1 MDNYKGIYYN
11 ESKEQKYF
19 EGGAHFRYK
28 DLFKTLMDLGG
39 IMPEDNYNNTS
50 KNNEINKN
58 NDKILSL
65 SNLLQKNQEKK
76 INQKTRNINQF
87 NYVNNPNTRITFNKK
102 NNINKTKYLVKKNS
116 CSNHS
121 RNIDNNYFF
130 DESNKNYTNVNTF
143 SFNNNK
149 KSFLKNNM
157 TQNLILEKGINLEN
171 EEKTN
176 NLSANK
182 KYIHLKNLKNEHNRN
197 RSDAYIKNIKNISQ
211 DIKEIKKYNKNNVNQ
226 NIRIKNNKILIPK
239 YNLNKNNCNNN
250 SKFSNTNNIFNKC
263 INLLLNVKKSSYNV
277 SYGKNKN
284 YYLKDKINTGFINK
298 NNYNKYIS
306 QSRNKIKQ
314 NIIRNKRNFG
324 NKNDINNNGKFINDI
339 LRFTQNRI
347 SNKLK
352 NSSSEFNVNQN
363 MTKTMNNKR
372 SFQGNNLSA
381 KKEISLSSNNDLFK
395 QKYTKKNIN
404 QIKIYNQINNLG
416 KNSHKNLSR
425 NVNNMKSLYNAQSI
439 KFITSSE
446 INDINKLI
454 YRK

>member
-76 INQKTRNINQF
+76 INQKTRNVNQF
-87 NYVNNPNTRITFNKK
+87 NYVNNPNTRITFNK
-102 NNINKTKYLVKKNS
+102 NSINKTKYLVKKNS
-116 CSNHS
+116 FINHS
-121 RNIDNNYFF
+121 RNVDNNHFF
-130 DESNKNYTNVNTF
+130 DETNKNYTNVNTF

-284 YYLKDKINTGFINK
+284 YYLKDKINTGFITK
-298 NNYNKYIS
+298 NNFNKYTS
-306 QSRNKIKQ
+306 QSKNKIKQ

-381 KKEISLSSNNDLFK
+381 KKEINLSSNNDLFK

-446 INDINKLI
+446 INDINKLV

>member
-39 IMPEDNYNNTS
+39 IMPEDNYNNIS

-171 EEKTN
+171 EEKNN
-176 NLSANK
+176 NLSGNK

-197 RSDAYIKNIKNISQ
+197 RSDVYIKNIKNISQ

-381 KKEISLSSNNDLFK
+381 KKEINLSSNNDLFK

-404 QIKIYNQINNLG
+404 QIRIYNQINNLG

-446 INDINKLI
+446 INDINKLV

>member
-39 IMPEDNYNNTS
+39 IMPEDNYNNIS

-76 INQKTRNINQF
+76 INQKTRNVNQF
-87 NYVNNPNTRITFNKK
+87 NYVNNPNTRITFNK
-102 NNINKTKYLVKKNS
+102 NSINKTKYLVKKNS
-116 CSNHS
+116 FINHS
-121 RNIDNNYFF
+121 RNVDNNHFF
-130 DESNKNYTNVNTF
+130 DETNKNYTNVNTF

-197 RSDAYIKNIKNISQ
+197 RSDVYIKNIKNISQ

-324 NKNDINNNGKFINDI
+324 NKNDINNNGKFLNDI
-339 LRFTQNRI
+339 FRFTQNKI

-404 QIKIYNQINNLG
+404 QIRIYNQINNLG

-439 KFITSSE
+439 KFMTSSE
-446 INDINKLI
+446 INDINKLV

>member
-87 NYVNNPNTRITFNKK
+87 NYVNNPNTRITFNK
-102 NNINKTKYLVKKNS
+102 NSINKTKYLVKKNS
-116 CSNHS
+116 FINHS
-121 RNIDNNYFF
+121 RNVDNNHFF
-130 DESNKNYTNVNTF
+130 DETNKNYTNVNTF

-171 EEKTN
+171 EEKNN
-176 NLSANK
+176 NLSGNK

-250 SKFSNTNNIFNKC
+250 SKFSNINNIFNKC

>member
-39 IMPEDNYNNTS
+39 IMPEDNYNNIS

-76 INQKTRNINQF
+76 INQKTRNVNQF
-87 NYVNNPNTRITFNKK
+87 NYVNNPNTRITFNK
-102 NNINKTKYLVKKNS
+102 NSINKTKYLVKKNS
-116 CSNHS
+116 FINHS
-121 RNIDNNYFF
+121 RNVDNNHFF
-130 DESNKNYTNVNTF
+130 DETNKNYTNVNTF

-197 RSDAYIKNIKNISQ
+197 RSDVYIKNIKNISQ

-284 YYLKDKINTGFINK
+284 YYLKDKINTGFITK
-298 NNYNKYIS
+298 NNFNKYTS
-306 QSRNKIKQ
+306 QSKNKIKQ

-324 NKNDINNNGKFINDI
+324 NKNDINNNGKFLNDI
-339 LRFTQNRI
+339 FRFTQNKI

-381 KKEISLSSNNDLFK
+381 KKEINLSSNNDLFK

-404 QIKIYNQINNLG
+404 QIRIYNQINNLG

-446 INDINKLI
+446 INDINKLV

>member
-87 NYVNNPNTRITFNKK
+87 NYVNNPNTRITFNK
-102 NNINKTKYLVKKNS
+102 NSINKTKYLVKKNS
-116 CSNHS
+116 FINHS
-121 RNIDNNYFF
+121 RNVDNNHFF
-130 DESNKNYTNVNTF
+130 DETNKNYTNVNTF

-197 RSDAYIKNIKNISQ
+197 RSDVYIKNIKNISQ

-284 YYLKDKINTGFINK
+284 YYLKDKINTGFITK
-298 NNYNKYIS
+298 NNFNKYTS
-306 QSRNKIKQ
+306 QSKNKIKQ

-324 NKNDINNNGKFINDI
+324 NKNDINNNGKFLNDI
-339 LRFTQNRI
+339 FRFTQNKI

-381 KKEISLSSNNDLFK
+381 KKEINLSSNNDLFK

-404 QIKIYNQINNLG
+404 QIRIYNQINNLG

-446 INDINKLI
+446 INDINKLV

>member
-28 DLFKTLMDLGG
+28 DLYKTLMDLGG

-50 KNNEINKN
+50 KNNENS
-58 NDKILSL
+58 DKILSL
-65 SNLLQKNQEKK
+65 SNLLQKAQEKK
-76 INQKTRNINQF
+76 INQKTRNINHF
-87 NYVNNPNTRITFNKK
+87 NYANNPNTQITFNK
-102 NNINKTKYLVKKNS
+102 NSASKTKYLVKKNS
-116 CSNHS
+116 CNNHS
-121 RNIDNNYFF
+121 RNVDNNFFF
-130 DESNKNYTNVNTF
+130 DEANKNYTNVNTF

-149 KSFLKNNM
+149 KSFVKNNM
-157 TQNLILEKGINLEN
+157 TQNLILEKGIILES

-197 RSDAYIKNIKNISQ
+197 RSDVFIKNFKNISQ
-211 DIKEIKKYNKNNVNQ
+211 DLKEIKKYNKNNVNQ

-250 SKFSNTNNIFNKC
+250 SKYSNTNNVFNKC
-263 INLLLNVKKSSYNV
+263 INILLNVKKSSYNV

-284 YYLKDKINTGFINK
+284 YYLKDKINTGFITK

-306 QSRNKIKQ
+306 QSKNKIKQ
-314 NIIRNKRNFG
+314 NYIRNKRNFG
-324 NKNDINNNGKFINDI
+324 NKNDINNNGKYINDI
-339 LRFTQNRI
+339 LRFTQNKI
-347 SNKLK
+347 TNKLK
-352 NSSSEFNVNQN
+352 NSSSEFNVNKH

-381 KKEISLSSNNDLFK
+381 KKEINISSNNDLFK

-404 QIKIYNQINNLG
+404 QIRIYNQINNLG

-425 NVNNMKSLYNAQSI
+425 NTNNMKSFYNAQSI

-446 INDINKLI
+446 INDINKLVN
-454 YRK
+454 RK